1 MSADDTLVES
11 ALRRA
16 RDTRKLVVAAG
27 ALREVP
33 AVFGQLFGNLPCIII
48 ADENTFAAAG
58 KSVQD
63 FLRASGRK
71 CLDPLVMESRGLY
84 AEYSYVTQIQSA
96 LAENE
101 AIPVAVGSG
110 SINDLTKLAS
120 HLSGRQYLSVA
131 TAASMDG
138 YTAFGASITHEGSKQ
153 TFDCPAPIGVVADL
167 DVIAAA
173 PDGLNASGYADLVAK
188 VPAGLDW
195 LLADSLGV
203 DSIDADVWE
212 MVQSR
217 LNVWMS
223 DAAGVKRRNLEVTQ
237 RLTLALMVTGFAMQA
252 SCSSRPVSGAEHQF
266 SHLWDMEHHTYR
278 GVTPS
283 HGFKVGIGS
292 LASLG
297 LYEAV
302 LAYDFEKLDVVA
314 AVKAWPTPAEND
326 AEIGKLFEI
335 PELRKKAILESTSK
349 YIDHDTLRTQL
360 EQLRHDWPQIRERLS
375 KRMMS
380 VEELREM
387 LQAAG
392 CPVRSED
399 IGIPAARLRLSFRKA
414 YHIRRR
420 FTIFDLVRRANIW
433 DSCVDHALSKANA
446 R

>member
-1 MSADDTLVES
+1 ME
-11 ALRRA
+11 A
-16 RDTRKLVVAAG
+16 RD
-27 ALREVP
+27 
-33 AVFGQLFGNLPCIII
+33 
-48 ADENTFAAAG
+48 
-58 KSVQD
+58 
-63 FLRASGRK
+63 
-71 CLDPLVMESRGLY
+71 LY
-84 AEYSYVTQIQSA
+84 AEYSYVTRIQKA
-96 LAENE
+96 LADNA

-120 HLSGRQYLSVA
+120 HLCGRQYLSVA

-173 PDGLNASGYADLVAK
+173 PEGLNASGYADLVAK

-195 LLADSLGV
+195 LLADSLGI
-203 DSIDADVWE
+203 DAIDADIWD

-217 LNVWMS
+217 LDVWMS
-223 DAAGVKRRNLEVTQ
+223 DAGGVPRRDLEVTR
-237 RLTLALMVTGFAMQA
+237 RLTVALMITGFAMQA

-278 GVTPS
+278 GITPS

-302 LAYDFEKLDVVA
+302 LAYDFEKLNVDA
-314 AVKAWPTPAEND
+314 AVKAWPTLAESD
-326 AEIGKLFEI
+326 AEINALFEI
-335 PELRKKAILESTSK
+335 PELRQKAILESTTK
-349 YIDHDTLRTQL
+349 YVDHDALRTQL
-360 EQLRHDWPQIRERLS
+360 DQLKRDWPQIRERLA

-380 VEELREM
+380 RTELYD
-387 LQAAG
+387 LLHAAG

-399 IGIPAARLRLSFRKA
+399 IGISPERLRLSFRKA

-433 DSCVDHALSKANA
+433 DHCVNHALSKAN
-446 R
+446 